1 MPRNRVVFLIA
12 AVVALS
18 VGALIALQA
27 LISPTVAFFGLVIGG
42 VALGLSGTD
51 MKKTATYALLAGFFA
66 YFLGTV
72 AFAAAASIGGGYP
85 GERVVGEIAIGA
97 FAGLLFGVV
106 AGLWT
111 AGGAVIGTLVLRRS
125 RTQNGP

>member
-1 MPRNRVVFLIA
+1 VFLIA

-51 MKKTATYALLAGFFA
+51 MKKTATYALVAGFFA
-66 YFLGTV
+66 YFLGTI

>member
-1 MPRNRVVFLIA
+1 MIRRQLPRNRVVFLIA

-51 MKKTATYALLAGFFA
+51 MKKTATSR
-66 YFLGTV
+66 
-72 AFAAAASIGGGYP
+72 AFSLISSEP
-85 GERVVGEIAIGA
+85 
-97 FAGLLFGVV
+97 
-106 AGLWT
+106 
-111 AGGAVIGTLVLRRS
+111 
-125 RTQNGP
+125 

>member
-1 MPRNRVVFLIA
+1 MFLIA

-18 VGALIALQA
+18 VGTLIALQA

-72 AFAAAASIGGGYP
+72 AFAAGASIGAGDP

-125 RTQNGP
+125 RTPNGP

>member
-1 MPRNRVVFLIA
+1 MFLIA

-72 AFAAAASIGGGYP
+72 AFEQAHRLVQGIRAS
-85 GERVVGEIAIGA
+85 
-97 FAGLLFGVV
+97 GL
-106 AGLWT
+106 
-111 AGGAVIGTLVLRRS
+111 
-125 RTQNGP
+125 

>member
-1 MPRNRVVFLIA
+1 MFLMA

-18 VGALIALQA
+18 VGTLIALQA

-85 GERVVGEIAIGA
+85 GDDAGGHAVAAAEVRAQGQDNPLNRSGRRGRRRRAGVPHSGKDRLRHGEI
-97 FAGLLFGVV
+97 
-106 AGLWT
+106 W
-111 AGGAVIGTLVLRRS
+111 
-125 RTQNGP
+125 P

>member
-1 MPRNRVVFLIA
+1 MA

-18 VGALIALQA
+18 VGTLIALQA

-125 RTQNGP
+125 RTPNGP

>member
-1 MPRNRVVFLIA
+1 MIGRQLPRNRVVFLIA

-42 VALGLSGTD
+42 VAMGLSGTD
-51 MKKTATYALLAGFFA
+51 MKKTATYALVAGFFA

-72 AFAAAASIGGGYP
+72 AFAAGASIGAGYP
-85 GERVVGEIAIGA
+85 GARVVREIAVGA
-97 FAGLLFGVV
+97 FVGLLFGFV
-106 AGLWT
+106 AG
-111 AGGAVIGTLVLRRS
+111 
-125 RTQNGP
+125 